1 MNIQKKP
8 INKLQLSV
16 LSSLSES
23 YTILPFMI
31 YSALITGSS
40 NIVNFFLPVVVI
52 YSIERACL
60 IGLRGFGEITN
71 PFRILKTGTM
81 IALLGAFMMV
91 FSFFYQPLLMWSALL
106 IGVGLAPYRAMFIP
120 LFASLIER
128 EPLLKKSKGIGTI
141 IYLIVMII
149 VLAFSKLQYPIVPIL
164 FLIYIAY
171 TFWILTHIDCDNLF
185 KCNKAF
191 DVSKNNPIFFLF
203 AILALLTLFILR
215 QYKESSVSI
224 LIWLTPLMLIAF
236 ILVEI
241 SRRRN
246 YMIFSYQTYWLGALK
261 SYLMLFSL
269 IYHSSI
275 GNTSMAMSI
284 YLAISVSSIVS
295 IPIKKILAKYT
306 SKNSTTNISILL
318 CALLSFLLV
327 VPSKVVN
334 LIGLTLA
341 EAFSNIVSSRI
352 EGMYSTDERHVKLER
367 PLVRIRLQTAGSII
381 SQLVM
386 FFTIY
391 LLGEIG
397 VHHNLLEA
405 YAAGNPDSSIT
416 LLLNI
421 TGLICSFILLISAIL
436 IIALADKKEGGVK

>member
-1 MNIQKKP
+1 MNIPKKP
-8 INKLQLSV
+8 IKKLQLSV

-71 PFRILKTGTM
+71 PYRILKSGIM

-91 FSFFYQPLLMWSALL
+91 LSFFYQPLLIWSAIL

-120 LFASLIER
+120 LYRSLIEK
-128 EPLLKKSKGIGTI
+128 EPQLKKSKGIGTI

-149 VLAFSKLQYPIVPIL
+149 VLAFGKMHYPIVPIL
-164 FLIYIAY
+164 FLIYIFY
-171 TFWILTHIDCDNLF
+171 TLCILLQIDCDNLF

-191 DVSKNNPIFFLF
+191 DVSKNNPVFFVF

-224 LIWLTPLMLIAF
+224 LIWLTPVMLIAF
-236 ILVEI
+236 ITVEI
-241 SRRRN
+241 LRRRN
-246 YMIFSYQTYWLGALK
+246 YMSFSYQTYWLGALK

-275 GNTSMAMSI
+275 GNTSMAMFI

-306 SKNSTTNISILL
+306 SKNSTTNISIIL

-341 EAFSNIVSSRI
+341 EAFSNIVSSRV
-352 EGMYSTDERHVKLER
+352 EGMYLTDERHVKLER

-397 VHHNLLEA
+397 VHQNLLQA
-405 YAAGNPDSSIT
+405 YAAGTPDPNIG
-416 LLLNI
+416 LLLRT
-421 TGLICSFILLISAIL
+421 TGLICSLIL
-436 IIALADKKEGGVK
+436 IISALLIIFWGRKKEEQR